1 MNRKAPGRVAL
12 VVLAIFVLAASLP
25 AQAVL
30 AESKAY
36 AKAGEYLLAYFQ
48 NTVMKSQEFIDRFG
62 ELDWKDISQEVED
75 SMDFVRDRKAESQS
89 YHDKSYVF
97 IGDILEFEVI
107 VDEIVID
114 KITGELQK
122 IKCEMY

>member
-1 MNRKAPGRVAL
+1 MNRKAPDRIVFVA
-12 VVLAIFVLAASLP
+12 LAIFVLAASLP
-25 AQAVL
+25 AQAAL

-36 AKAGEYLLAYFQ
+36 EKAGEYLLLYFQ
-48 NTVMKSQEFIDRFG
+48 NEVMKSPEFVDRFG
-62 ELDWKDISQEVED
+62 ALDWKDISREVED

-89 YHDKSYVF
+89 YYDKSYVF

-122 IKCEMY
+122 IECEMY